1 MTSLKKLSKEDYL
14 KDDPLRDFHVWWD
27 EIKKDDFEKL
37 EAGIES
43 AKKEE
48 DIQKILALI
57 PLLLVQHLRGGHGR
71 WVIPKQKLGAEHVT
85 DFIIGERH
93 SFGFDWTAVEL
104 ESPKLKMFTKKGNP
118 TKALTH
124 AIRQIQDWRAWL
136 KRNHDYASRER
147 NKKGLGLVD
156 IDSNI
161 PGLILIGRRNS
172 IDPSTHE
179 LRRQMVQDL
188 NIKIHTYDTLIDW
201 AWSRMKWAEEKKKKI
216 AEPSGELERV

>member
-118 TKALTH
+118 TEALTH
-124 AIRQIQDWRAWL
+124 AIRQMTRDML
-136 KRNHDYASRER
+136 KRL
-147 NKKGLGLVD
+147 LG
-156 IDSNI
+156 
-161 PGLILIGRRNS
+161 
-172 IDPSTHE
+172 
-179 LRRQMVQDL
+179 
-188 NIKIHTYDTLIDW
+188 DT
-201 AWSRMKWAEEKKKKI
+201 
-216 AEPSGELERV
+216 